1 MGSCLTIIGDLIGS
15 LMTTQ
20 MPWGVPWGVVVVG
33 FASMPVLFA
42 VIKKIF

>member
-1 MGSCLTIIGDLIGS
+1 MSGALSVIGNLVGS
-15 LMTTQ
+15 LMSLE

-33 FASMPVLFA
+33 VATMPLLVV